1 MRAFQMSGCL
11 SAVIRAV
18 LISVCLLTSVR
29 GDGADS
35 TEQPDWKYVLIGG
48 GIGLFLAAGFII
60 VMACLIRKYMYNG
73 NTGGG
78 GVKRTLEV
86 PITSVYSQP
95 QPQAM
100 ALSSIGPSEPPVA
113 AVSSDM
119 QW

>member
-18 LISVCLLTSVR
+18 LINVCLLTSVR

-35 TEQPDWKYVLIGG
+35 TEQPDWKYALIGG

-78 GVKRTLEV
+78 GVKRTLE
-86 PITSVYSQP
+86 
-95 QPQAM
+95 PQAM
-100 ALSSIGPSEPPVA
+100 ALSSIGPSEPPVG